1 MSDDP
6 DEAEPIEKKPSYAAR
21 RKARGAIPAVYVDT
35 WSALS
40 WKGHV
45 RIVLGE
51 WVYRE
56 PNYRAA
62 FLMELA
68 DAKRLAEYLVEIV
81 DERQKEEQKSEGE

>member
-6 DEAEPIEKKPSYAAR
+6 EQAEHVEKKPSHVAR
-21 RKARGAIPAVYVDT
+21 QRARAAIPAVYVDT
-35 WSALS
+35 WSAVS

-62 FLMELA
+62 FLMELT
-68 DAKRLAEYLVEIV
+68 DAKRLAEYLLDIVE
-81 DERQKEEQKSEGE
+81 ERQKEEQKVEGE